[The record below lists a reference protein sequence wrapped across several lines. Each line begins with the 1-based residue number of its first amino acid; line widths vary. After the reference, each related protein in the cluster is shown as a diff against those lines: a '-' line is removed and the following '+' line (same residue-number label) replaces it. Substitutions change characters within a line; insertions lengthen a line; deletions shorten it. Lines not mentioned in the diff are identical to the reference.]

1 MSDIFYSQV
10 DTNLKNELNLRGRAG
25 TYNRTT
31 NDLQFMLEKTA
42 NVIITPYSDP
52 ERTTILESGILGG
65 TRIRTGEYLPTGP
78 DGFVSTRAYKVSE
91 TKIENNT
98 IKHGTAVPKTNNSR
112 RTPPY
117 VTSCEISI
125 ADSSNGLLNNA
136 TVNMVIP
143 NPERD
148 LNFIESVYFRPGRH
162 VNIRIEHPVSAIVGE
177 TQFLTADTMP
187 STVKLQEMYPGITKD
202 QELQYSK
209 LNAVTFD
216 GLITSFTIDFNTDM
230 SVNASISVTG
240 TTNIYTDLNMVI
252 NSDPTNNNKP
262 PGSQLN
268 RDFTGKVTP
277 IKLNLNPPPASRIS
291 NPFTANQNGI
301 DGIKAKLEAEQK
313 KASEETAAKLAA
325 AATGT
330 IFKSFYSELEKE
342 VQNFID
348 NDEKGTPRLPDEI
361 LGYTERYYKLQDI
374 TQGEDVWAAWGVTLK
389 GPNQERYITL
399 AWLIDFINRLV
410 ITKAKDIAPDA
421 RIICTSLNELI
432 VSNYYEYLVS
442 ADPYRIYIPWKK
454 YGEKSWF
461 TKYNDPNSP
470 ARRVDGDDPI
480 FSNTE
485 TKQSFPTAIFI
496 NLQVIQENI
505 KMLEDSDT
513 FTLSTFLSAISA
525 EIAAA
530 TSNAINMNLITHPE
544 VQNALLFFDANFIK
558 TTSTEKP
565 VQAYSVPMFANHKNG
580 TVVRDFKFSGKLPSD
595 ASNLAYVVN
604 QDPGQIA
611 ESDIAPYVAYMYS
624 ANTVERVGNDEI
636 IGNLITS
643 EELKRIQDIYKIN
656 HETFVDQYKQAII
669 NFGLNPTNTEV
680 QTALAQALSKYIQY
694 PLPTIQESNQLA
706 APVIPFDVEF
716 TIDGINGFR
725 YGNVLTFDA
734 LPTRYK
740 QNAVFSIVQVSHT
753 VGTDN
758 QWTTTIR
765 CIMRP
770 SID

>member
-10 DTNLKNELNLRGRAG
+10 DANLENELNLRGRAG

-52 ERTTILESGILGG
+52 ERTTILEAGILGG

-91 TKIENNT
+91 TKIEDNT

-117 VTSCEISI
+117 VTSCDISI

-136 TVNMVIP
+136 TVNMIIP

-187 STVKLQEMYPGITKD
+187 STAKLQEMYPGITKD

-252 NSDPTNNNKP
+252 NSVDATNGQPGVGVLLNTVPNTPTPNLL
-262 PGSQLN
+262 GST
-268 RDFTGKVTP
+268 TGFSITILAAEQTK
-277 IKLNLNPPPASRIS
+277 R
-291 NPFTANQNGI
+291 
-301 DGIKAKLEAEQK
+301 LEAEK
-313 KASEETAAKLAA
+313 AAKLAA
-325 AATGT
+325 ALPGT

-348 NDEKGTPRLPDEI
+348 NKENGTPRLSDEQ
-361 LGYTERYYKLQDI
+361 LGYTERYYNLQDI
-374 TQGEDVWAAWGVTLK
+374 TQGEDVWAVWGVTLN
-389 GPNQERYITL
+389 GTNSERYITL
-399 AWLIDFINRLV
+399 SWLIDFINRLV
-410 ITKAKDIAPDA
+410 ITKAKGIAPDA

-442 ADPYRIYIPWKK
+442 SDPHRIYIPWKK
-454 YGEKSWF
+454 YGGKSWF
-461 TKYNDPNSP
+461 TGKWAKFNREADPT
-470 ARRVDGDDPI
+470 
-480 FSNTE
+480 FSNTA

-496 NLQVIQENI
+496 NLKVIQENI
-505 KMLEDSDT
+505 KMLETSDT

-558 TTSTEKP
+558 TISPEKP
-565 VQAYSVPMFANHKNG
+565 VEPYSVPMFANHLHG

-624 ANTVERVGNDEI
+624 ANTVQRVGNDEI

-643 EELKRIQDIYKIN
+643 EELQRIQDIYKTN
-656 HETFVDQYKQAII
+656 HKNFLDQYKQAIT
-669 NFGLNPTNTEV
+669 NFGLQPTNIEV
-680 QTALAQALSKYIQY
+680 QTALSQALSKYIQY

-725 YGNVLTFDA
+725 YGNILTFDA

>member
-10 DTNLKNELNLRGRAG
+10 DKNLEKELNLRGRAG
-25 TYNRTT
+25 MYTRTT

-91 TKIENNT
+91 TKIEKNT

-262 PGSQLN
+262 AGSQLN

-277 IKLNLNPPPASRIS
+277 KKLNLNPLPSTTIT
-291 NPFTANQNGI
+291 NPFTANQNAIG
-301 DGIKAKLEAEQK
+301 GIKAKLEAEQK
-313 KASEETAAKLAA
+313 KALEESAAKLAA

-330 IFKSFYSELEKE
+330 IFKSFYSELQKE
-342 VQNFID
+342 IQNFID
-348 NDEKGTPRLPDEI
+348 NDEKGTPRLPAEQ
-361 LGYTERYYKLQDI
+361 LGYTDRYYNLEDI
-374 TQGEDVWAAWGVTLK
+374 QQGADVYAAWSSTIVATD
-389 GPNQERYITL
+389 QQRYITL
-399 AWLIDFINRLV
+399 SWLIDFINRLV

-442 ADPYRIYIPWKK
+442 VDPDRIYIPWKK
-454 YGEKSWF
+454 YGKKSWF
-461 TKYNDPNSP
+461 TKDNDPDAPVNS
-470 ARRVDGDDPI
+470 RDGDDPI
-480 FSNTE
+480 FSDI
-485 TKQSFPTAIFI
+485 TKKLSFPTAIFI
-496 NLQVIQENI
+496 NLKVIQENI

-513 FTLSTFLSAISA
+513 FTLSAFLSAISA

-530 TSNAINMNLITHPE
+530 TGNAINMNLITHPE
-544 VQNALLFFDANFIK
+544 VQNALLFFDANFI
-558 TTSTEKP
+558 TTSTAKP
-565 VQAYSVPMFANHKNG
+565 VKAYSVPMFANHEYG

-643 EELKRIQDIYKIN
+643 EELKRIQTIYKIN
-656 HETFVDQYKQAII
+656 HETFLDQYKQAII

-680 QTALAQALSKYIQY
+680 QTALKQSLSKYIQY

>member
-10 DTNLKNELNLRGRAG
+10 DKNLEKELNLRGRAG
-25 TYNRTT
+25 MYTRTT

-91 TKIENNT
+91 TKIEKNT

-262 PGSQLN
+262 AGSQLN

-277 IKLNLNPPPASRIS
+277 KKLNLNPLPSTTIT
-291 NPFTANQNGI
+291 NPFTANQNAIG
-301 DGIKAKLEAEQK
+301 GIKAKLEAEQK
-313 KASEETAAKLAA
+313 KALEESAAKLAA

-330 IFKSFYSELEKE
+330 IFKSFYSELQKE
-342 VQNFID
+342 IQNFID
-348 NDEKGTPRLPDEI
+348 NDEKGTPRLPAEQ
-361 LGYTERYYKLQDI
+361 LGYTDRYYNLEDI
-374 TQGEDVWAAWGVTLK
+374 QQGADVYAAWSSTIVATD
-389 GPNQERYITL
+389 QQRYITL
-399 AWLIDFINRLV
+399 SWLIDFINRLV

-442 ADPYRIYIPWKK
+442 VDPDRIYIPWKK
-454 YGEKSWF
+454 YGKKSWF
-461 TKYNDPNSP
+461 TKDNDPDAPVNS
-470 ARRVDGDDPI
+470 RDGDDPI
-480 FSNTE
+480 FSDI
-485 TKQSFPTAIFI
+485 TKKLSFPTAIFI
-496 NLQVIQENI
+496 NLKVIQENI

-513 FTLSTFLSAISA
+513 FTLSAFLSAISA

-530 TSNAINMNLITHPE
+530 TGNAINMNLITHPE
-544 VQNALLFFDANFIK
+544 VQNALLFFDANFI
-558 TTSTEKP
+558 TTSTAKP
-565 VQAYSVPMFANHKNG
+565 VEPYSVPMFANHKHG

-643 EELKRIQDIYKIN
+643 EELKRIQTIYKIN
-656 HETFVDQYKQAII
+656 HETFLDQYKQAII

-680 QTALAQALSKYIQY
+680 QTALKQSLSKYIQY

>member
-10 DTNLKNELNLRGRAG
+10 DANLENELNLRGRSG
-25 TYNRTT
+25 MYNRTT

-52 ERTTILESGILGG
+52 ERTTILDAGILGG
-65 TRIRTGEYLPTGP
+65 TRIRTGEYLPSGP
-78 DGFVSTRAYKVSE
+78 DGFVSDRAYTVTE
-91 TKIENNT
+91 NKIEKNT
-98 IKHGTAVPKTNNSR
+98 IKHGTAAPKTNTSR

-117 VTSCEISI
+117 ITSCEISI

-162 VNIRIEHPVSAIVGE
+162 VNIRIEHPASAIVGE
-177 TQFLTADTMP
+177 NLFLTQDTMP
-187 STVKLQEMYPGITKD
+187 SSAKLKEMYPGITKD
-202 QELQYSK
+202 QETQYSK

-216 GLITSFTIDFNTDM
+216 GLITSFTMDFNSDM

-252 NSDPTNNNKP
+252 NSVDATDGHPGVGVLVNTTPNTPTPKLFGSAMLPTQTTTGFSVTNLIAEQNK
-262 PGSQLN
+262 
-268 RDFTGKVTP
+268 
-277 IKLNLNPPPASRIS
+277 I
-291 NPFTANQNGI
+291 
-301 DGIKAKLEAEQK
+301 LEAEK
-313 KASEETAAKLAA
+313 AAKLAA
-325 AATGT
+325 ALPGT
-330 IFKSFYSELEKE
+330 IFKSFYSELNNE
-342 VQNFID
+342 VQNFIKWR
-348 NDEKGTPRLPDEI
+348 ESKGQTPRLPEEV
-361 LGYTERYYKLQDI
+361 LGYTARYYALTDI
-374 TQGEDVWAAWGVTLK
+374 QQGEDVYAAWGTTL
-389 GPNQERYITL
+389 GGSYEQYITVS
-399 AWLIDFINRLV
+399 WLIDFINRVV
-410 ITKAKDIAPDA
+410 IVKAKGIAPDA
-421 RIICTSLNELI
+421 RIICTSENQLCT
-432 VSNYYEYLVS
+432 SNYYEHLVS
-442 ADPYRIYIPWKK
+442 ADPSRIFIPWKK
-454 YGEKSWF
+454 YGGKSWIPVLNKTDLDF
-461 TKYNDPNSP
+461 
-470 ARRVDGDDPI
+470 PI

-485 TKQSFPTAIFI
+485 TKVSFPTAIFI
-496 NLQVIQENI
+496 NLKVIQDNI
-505 KMLEDSDT
+505 KMLETSDT

-544 VQNALLFFDANFIK
+544 VQNALLFFDANFITPFK
-558 TTSTEKP
+558 TAPVKP
-565 VQAYSVPMFANHKNG
+565 YSVPMFSNHKFG
-580 TVVRDFKFSGKLPSD
+580 TVIRDFKFSGKLPSD

-624 ANTVERVGNDEI
+624 ANTISRVGNAEI

-643 EELKRIQDIYKIN
+643 EELAKIQNIYKIN
-656 HETFVDQYKQAII
+656 HENFLTQYKQALDK
-669 NFGLNPTNTEV
+669 FGQTPTNSEV
-680 QTALAQALSKYIQY
+680 QLTLAQALSKYIQY

-725 YGNVLTFDA
+725 YGNVLTFNG

-740 QNAVFSIVQVSHT
+740 QNAVFSVVQVSHT

>member
-10 DTNLKNELNLRGRAG
+10 DANLENELNLRGRAG

-291 NPFTANQNGI
+291 NPYTANQNGI

-325 AATGT
+325 AAAGT
-330 IFKSFYSELEKE
+330 IFKSFYSELQKE

-348 NDEKGTPRLPDEI
+348 NDERGTPRLPDEV
-361 LGYTERYYKLQDI
+361 LGYTERYYNLKDI
-374 TQGEDVWAAWGVTLK
+374 TQGEDAWAAWGVTLK
-389 GPNQERYITL
+389 GPDQQQYITL

-454 YGEKSWF
+454 YGEKTWF
-461 TKYNDPNSP
+461 TKYNDPDDP
-470 ARRVDGDDPI
+470 AKRIDGDDPI
-480 FSNTE
+480 FSNTAI
-485 TKQSFPTAIFI
+485 KQSFPTAIFI

-544 VQNALLFFDANFIK
+544 VQNALLFFDANFI
-558 TTSTEKP
+558 TTSTADPVKP
-565 VQAYSVPMFANHKNG
+565 YSVPMFANHLHG

-624 ANTVERVGNDEI
+624 ANTVERVTCI
-636 IGNLITS
+636 ITLILFT
-643 EELKRIQDIYKIN
+643 LK
-656 HETFVDQYKQAII
+656 
-669 NFGLNPTNTEV
+669 
-680 QTALAQALSKYIQY
+680 
-694 PLPTIQESNQLA
+694 TI
-706 APVIPFDVEF
+706 P
-716 TIDGINGFR
+716 
-725 YGNVLTFDA
+725 Y
-734 LPTRYK
+734 
-740 QNAVFSIVQVSHT
+740 
-753 VGTDN
+753 
-758 QWTTTIR
+758 
-765 CIMRP
+765 
-770 SID
+770 

>member
-10 DTNLKNELNLRGRAG
+10 DKNLEKELNLRGRAG
-25 TYNRTT
+25 MYTRTT

-91 TKIENNT
+91 TKIEKNT

-262 PGSQLN
+262 AGSQLN

-277 IKLNLNPPPASRIS
+277 KKLNLNPLPSTTIT
-291 NPFTANQNGI
+291 NPFTANQNAIG
-301 DGIKAKLEAEQK
+301 GIKAKLEAEQK
-313 KASEETAAKLAA
+313 KALEESAAKLAA

-330 IFKSFYSELEKE
+330 IFKSFYSELQKE
-342 VQNFID
+342 IQNFID
-348 NDEKGTPRLPDEI
+348 NDEKGTPRLPAEQ
-361 LGYTERYYKLQDI
+361 LGYTDRYYNLEDI
-374 TQGEDVWAAWGVTLK
+374 QQGADVYAAWSSTIVATD
-389 GPNQERYITL
+389 QQRYITL
-399 AWLIDFINRLV
+399 SWLIDFINRLV

-442 ADPYRIYIPWKK
+442 VDPDRIYIPWKK
-454 YGEKSWF
+454 YGKKSWF
-461 TKYNDPNSP
+461 TKDNDPDAPVNS
-470 ARRVDGDDPI
+470 RDGDDPI
-480 FSNTE
+480 FSDI
-485 TKQSFPTAIFI
+485 TKKLSFPTAIFI
-496 NLQVIQENI
+496 NLKVIQENI

-513 FTLSTFLSAISA
+513 FTLSAFLSAISA

-530 TSNAINMNLITHPE
+530 TGNAINMNLITHPE
-544 VQNALLFFDANFIK
+544 VQNALLFFDANFI
-558 TTSTEKP
+558 TTSTAKP
-565 VQAYSVPMFANHKNG
+565 VKAYSVPMFANHEYG

-643 EELKRIQDIYKIN
+643 EELKRIQDIYKVN
-656 HETFVDQYKQAII
+656 HKTFLDQYKQAII

-680 QTALAQALSKYIQY
+680 QTALKQSLSKYIQY

>member
-10 DTNLKNELNLRGRAG
+10 DANLENELNLRGRAG

-52 ERTTILESGILGG
+52 ERTTILEAGILGG

-117 VTSCEISI
+117 VTACEISI
-125 ADSSNGLLNNA
+125 ADSINGLLNNA
-136 TVNMVIP
+136 TVNMIIP

-187 STVKLQEMYPGITKD
+187 STAKLQEMYPGITKD

-252 NSDPTNNNKP
+252 NSVDATNGQPGVGVLLNTVPNTPTPNLL
-262 PGSQLN
+262 GST
-268 RDFTGKVTP
+268 TGFSVT
-277 IKLNLNPPPASRIS
+277 ILAAEQTKR
-291 NPFTANQNGI
+291 
-301 DGIKAKLEAEQK
+301 LEAEK
-313 KASEETAAKLAA
+313 AAKLAA
-325 AATGT
+325 ALPGT

-348 NDEKGTPRLPDEI
+348 NKENGTPRLSAEQ
-361 LGYTERYYKLQDI
+361 LGYTERYYNLQDI
-374 TQGEDVWAAWGVTLK
+374 TQGEDVWAVWGVTLN
-389 GPNQERYITL
+389 GTNSERYITL
-399 AWLIDFINRLV
+399 SWLIDFINRLV
-410 ITKAKDIAPDA
+410 ITKAKGIAPDA
-421 RIICTSLNELI
+421 RIICTQLNNLI

-442 ADPYRIYIPWKK
+442 SDPHRIYIPWKK
-454 YGEKSWF
+454 YGGKSWF
-461 TKYNDPNSP
+461 TGKWAKFNRETDPT
-470 ARRVDGDDPI
+470 
-480 FSNTE
+480 FSDTV

-496 NLQVIQENI
+496 NLKVIQENI
-505 KMLEDSDT
+505 KMLETSDT

-558 TTSTEKP
+558 TISPEKP
-565 VQAYSVPMFANHKNG
+565 VQAYSVPMFANHLHG

-624 ANTVERVGNDEI
+624 ANTVQRVGNDEI

-643 EELKRIQDIYKIN
+643 EELQRIQDIYKTN
-656 HETFVDQYKQAII
+656 HKNFLDQYKQAIT
-669 NFGLNPTNTEV
+669 NFGLQPTNIEV
-680 QTALAQALSKYIQY
+680 QTALSQALSKYIQY

-725 YGNVLTFDA
+725 YGNILTFDA

>member
-10 DTNLKNELNLRGRAG
+10 DANLENELNLRGRAG

-52 ERTTILESGILGG
+52 DRTTILESGILGG

-112 RTPPY
+112 RMPPY

-162 VNIRIEHPVSAIVGE
+162 VNIRIEHPASAIVGE
-177 TQFLTADTMP
+177 NTFLTADTMP
-187 STVKLQEMYPGITKD
+187 STAKLQEMYPGITKD
-202 QELQYSK
+202 QELLYSK

-216 GLITSFTIDFNTDM
+216 GLIISFTIDFNTDM

-262 PGSQLN
+262 AGSQLN
-268 RDFTGKVTP
+268 RDFTGKFTP
-277 IKLNLNPPPASRIS
+277 NKLNLTPTPASRIT
-291 NPFTANQNGI
+291 NPFTVKQTGI

-313 KASEETAAKLAA
+313 KASEETDAKLAA

-342 VQNFID
+342 IQNFID
-348 NDEKGTPRLPDEI
+348 NKENGTPRLTAEQ
-361 LGYTERYYKLQDI
+361 LGYTERYYNLTDI
-374 TQGEDVWAAWGVTLK
+374 TQGEDVWAAWGKTLN
-389 GPNQERYITL
+389 GTNSEQYITL
-399 AWLIDFINRLV
+399 SWLIDFINRLV
-410 ITKAKDIAPDA
+410 ITKAKGIAPDA
-421 RIICTSLNELI
+421 RIICTSMNELI

-442 ADPYRIYIPWKK
+442 SDPYRIYIPWKK
-454 YGEKSWF
+454 YGGKSWF
-461 TKYNDPNSP
+461 TNSEN
-470 ARRVDGDDPI
+470 VLLTDGDAPI
-480 FSNTE
+480 FSNTA

-496 NLQVIQENI
+496 NLKVIQENI
-505 KMLEDSDT
+505 KMLEESGT
-513 FTLSTFLSAISA
+513 FTLSAFLSAISA

-558 TTSTEKP
+558 TISPEKP
-565 VQAYSVPMFANHKNG
+565 VQAYSVPMFANHKHG

-624 ANTVERVGNDEI
+624 ANTVQRVGNDEI

-643 EELKRIQDIYKIN
+643 EELQRIQDIYKIN
-656 HETFVDQYKQAII
+656 HETFLAQYKQAII
-669 NFGLNPTNTEV
+669 NFGLKPTNPEV
-680 QTALAQALSKYIQY
+680 QTALAQSLSKYIQY

-725 YGNVLTFDA
+725 YGNILTFDA

>member
-10 DTNLKNELNLRGRAG
+10 DANLENELNLRGRAG

-52 ERTTILESGILGG
+52 ERTTILEAGILGG

-117 VTSCEISI
+117 VTACEISI

-136 TVNMVIP
+136 TVNMIIP

-187 STVKLQEMYPGITKD
+187 STAKLQEMYPGITKD

-252 NSDPTNNNKP
+252 NSVDATNGQPGVGVLLNTVPNTPTPNLL
-262 PGSQLN
+262 GST
-268 RDFTGKVTP
+268 TGFSVT
-277 IKLNLNPPPASRIS
+277 ILAAEQTKR
-291 NPFTANQNGI
+291 
-301 DGIKAKLEAEQK
+301 LEAEK
-313 KASEETAAKLAA
+313 AAKLAA
-325 AATGT
+325 ALPGT

-348 NDEKGTPRLPDEI
+348 NKENGTPRLSAEQ
-361 LGYTERYYKLQDI
+361 LGYTERYYNLQDI
-374 TQGEDVWAAWGVTLK
+374 TQGEDVWAVWGVTLN
-389 GPNQERYITL
+389 GTNSERYITL
-399 AWLIDFINRLV
+399 SWLIDFINRLV
-410 ITKAKDIAPDA
+410 ITKAKGIAPDA
-421 RIICTSLNELI
+421 RIICTQLNNLI

-442 ADPYRIYIPWKK
+442 SDPHRIYIPWKK
-454 YGEKSWF
+454 YGGKSWF
-461 TKYNDPNSP
+461 TGKWAKFNRETDPT
-470 ARRVDGDDPI
+470 
-480 FSNTE
+480 FSDTV

-496 NLQVIQENI
+496 NLKVIQENI
-505 KMLEDSDT
+505 KMLETSDT

-558 TTSTEKP
+558 TISPEKP
-565 VQAYSVPMFANHKNG
+565 VQAYSVPMFANHLHG

-624 ANTVERVGNDEI
+624 ANTVQRVGNDEI

-643 EELKRIQDIYKIN
+643 EELQRIQDIYKTN
-656 HETFVDQYKQAII
+656 HKNFLDQYKQAIT
-669 NFGLNPTNTEV
+669 NFGLQPTNIEV
-680 QTALAQALSKYIQY
+680 QTALSQALSKYIQY

-725 YGNVLTFDA
+725 YGNILTFDA